1 MSTIVYTGAYI
12 EITKIP
18 PFIEEVEDE
27 QFRYPECTKKC
38 DHGFLTRK
46 ARYCPS
52 CGKPIE
58 LVVER
63 LKVPHDWNMADVSE
77 FLDDTYDHELEWCN
91 GWGMENRY
99 VDKILI
105 PAYSG
110 KWGKRI
116 SVDYDGSESKIPNAT
131 GYKAAFEKKWS
142 KTLKTLDAKG
152 IKFVVK
158 EGMVVFEQ
166 D

>member
-1 MSTIVYTGAYI
+1 MSTVIYTGAYI
-12 EITKIP
+12 EIIDIP
-18 PFIEEVEDE
+18 QVWEDIDDE
-27 QFRYPECTKKC
+27 KFETTECTKKC
-38 DHGFLTRK
+38 DHEFLTRK

-52 CGKPIE
+52 CGKPIK

-63 LKVPHDWNMADVSE
+63 LKVPHDWDMADVSE
-77 FLDDTYDHELEWCN
+77 FLEGHALEWSN
-91 GWGMENRY
+91 GWGMENRK
-99 VDKILI
+99 VDRILI
-105 PAYSG
+105 PEFSG

-116 SVDYDGSESKIPNAT
+116 EVDYDGSESKIPNAT

-142 KTLKTLDAKG
+142 KTFKTLNAKE
-152 IKFVVK
+152 IKYVVK

>member
-18 PFIEEVEDE
+18 QVWEDFDDE
-27 QFRYPECTKKC
+27 KFETLECTKKC
-38 DHGFLTRK
+38 DHEFLTRK

-52 CGKPIE
+52 CGKPIK

-63 LKVPHDWNMADVSE
+63 LKVPHDWDMADVCE
-77 FLDDTYDHELEWCN
+77 FLEGHDLEWSN
-91 GWGMENRY
+91 GWGMENRN
-99 VDKILI
+99 VDKILV
-105 PAYSG
+105 PEFSG

-116 SVDYDGSESKIPNAT
+116 GVDYDGSESKIPNT
-131 GYKAAFEKKWS
+131 IGYKAAFEKKWS

>member
-1 MSTIVYTGAYI
+1 MSTVIYTGAYI
-12 EITKIP
+12 EILKIP

-27 QFRYPECTKKC
+27 QFHYPECTKKC

-46 ARYCPS
+46 AKFCPS
-52 CGKPIE
+52 CGKPIQ
-58 LVVER
+58 LVVEK
-63 LKVPHDWNMADVSE
+63 LKVPSNWNMADVSE
-77 FLDDTYDHELEWCN
+77 FLEGHALEWSN
-91 GWGMENRY
+91 GWGMENRE

-105 PAYSG
+105 PEFSG

-116 SVDYDGSESKIPNAT
+116 EVDYDGSESKIPNAT

-142 KTLKTLDAKG
+142 KTFKTLNAKE

>member
-1 MSTIVYTGAYI
+1 MSTVIYTGAYI
-12 EITKIP
+12 EIIDIP
-18 PFIEEVEDE
+18 QVWEDIDDE
-27 QFRYPECTKKC
+27 KFETTECTKKC
-38 DHGFLTRK
+38 DHEFLTRK

-52 CGKPIE
+52 CGKPIK

-63 LKVPHDWNMADVSE
+63 LKVPHDWDMADVSE
-77 FLDDTYDHELEWCN
+77 FLEGHALEWSN
-91 GWGMENRY
+91 GWGMENRK

-105 PAYSG
+105 PEFSG
-110 KWGKRI
+110 KWGRRI
-116 SVDYDGSESKIPNAT
+116 EVDYDGSESKIPNAT

-142 KTLKTLDAKG
+142 KTFKTLNAKE
-152 IKFVVK
+152 IKYVVK

>member
-1 MSTIVYTGAYI
+1 MSTVIYTGAYI

-18 PFIEEVEDE
+18 QVWEDIDDE
-27 QFRYPECTKKC
+27 KFETTECTKKC
-38 DHGFLTRK
+38 DHEFLTRK

-52 CGKPIE
+52 CGKPIK

-63 LKVPHDWNMADVSE
+63 LKVPHDWDMADVSE
-77 FLDDTYDHELEWCN
+77 FLEGHALEWSN
-91 GWGMENRY
+91 GWGMENMK

-105 PAYSG
+105 PEFSG
-110 KWGKRI
+110 KWGRRI
-116 SVDYDGSESKIPNAT
+116 EVDYDGSESKIPNAT

-142 KTLKTLDAKG
+142 KTFKTLNAKE
-152 IKFVVK
+152 IKYEVK